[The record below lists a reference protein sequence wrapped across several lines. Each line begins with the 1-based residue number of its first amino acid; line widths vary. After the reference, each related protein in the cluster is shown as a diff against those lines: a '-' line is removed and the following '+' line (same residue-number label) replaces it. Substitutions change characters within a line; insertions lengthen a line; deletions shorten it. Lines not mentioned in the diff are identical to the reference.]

1 MNRRLSLKEEY
12 KIKEEMVFSSNRI
25 EKFIEKCE
33 SEEIK
38 QDRSF
43 DAFRI
48 LMNDKNL
55 DYDRDIFTTNN
66 RDIKEDK

>member
-1 MNRRLSLKEEY
+1 MA
-12 KIKEEMVFSSNRI
+12 FSSNRI
-25 EKFIEKCE
+25 EKFIEKCD

-55 DYDRDIFTTNN
+55 DYDQDLFTTNN
-66 RDIKEDK
+66 RDKKEDK